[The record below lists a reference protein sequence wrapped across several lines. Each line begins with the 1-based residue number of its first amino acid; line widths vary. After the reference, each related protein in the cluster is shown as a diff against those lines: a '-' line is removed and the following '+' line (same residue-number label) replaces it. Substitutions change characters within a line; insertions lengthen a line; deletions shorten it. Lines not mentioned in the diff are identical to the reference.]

1 MITYNCEGYR
11 RTKFYLS
18 HIVKKYS
25 PIFLFLQETW
35 LPHHE
40 SHKLSEEFLDY
51 NFTTTSSDMFTP
63 PEDLVLQSGP
73 TWHGTALG
81 WMKSLEKSITKL
93 PIISERFCGIKYE
106 DKEAGVNI
114 IAYTAYLP
122 TSGQDNEFLE
132 ILSILSLDISK
143 HIVDG
148 SVVIIGTDSNVSKKS
163 SKRRYDAMESFLQSF
178 SLVTILEDEKPTFH
192 HNNQTAESQVDHI
205 YTCIPDKSKIKITFK
220 DQLCLKSDSANISSH
235 DVIIGQI
242 ALIITTEDNN
252 EEDFSSSYT
261 PFVVKKPK
269 WNSEQ
274 KPDYEQKAYNDL
286 KELSENYSDTEF
298 IPELCEMFSKALV
311 ISAEKV
317 FETSEPNFKE
327 KKKRLPYF
335 SAPYREA
342 HKHLKKVFDVWR
354 RAGRP
359 SESSHPAKSAVLLS
373 RRNLQQIA
381 RIESTNNAMKLYETL
396 MNTHSSDINKVSATL
411 KKARGEEY
419 RRHEIPFLE
428 TLAGKYTGNNVLEG
442 FAANTEI
449 LCDEKETNDYNNHF
463 YEMIIKDNMII
474 FDITA
479 EEEIQIPLMS
489 LRQLKDILFKKLK
502 PNKACDIFKLTV
514 EHLRNL
520 GDESL
525 SLILN
530 LLNSIIQNIK
540 VLSSPQLNTS
550 VASVVHKGKGKPVF
564 SHKSHRLVRVLPLFG
579 RIIDEY
585 MRPELINIVQPIQNC
600 NQYGFTETVSYLM
613 GALQRHEVE
622 KYCLD
627 MKKTY
632 FGCSLD
638 GESAFEVVNRNIQ
651 TRELYCSGEYGQY
664 WRASHFSYQNSQTNI
679 KMNGKLSRCI
689 PEILGVKQG
698 RNKSSDHYKI
708 YVAPLLD
715 TLDTSQLG
723 VWIGN
728 INVGVSGV
736 ADDVYL
742 MTDSQ
747 TKLQAQLNIA
757 SHYGKMYRIKYG
769 ASKTKVTVVGSEIDT
784 NYFKDI
790 SPWKMDGEII
800 EVVENNEHLG
810 QIVSGVKQESKN
822 VDLNLKKGRKNL
834 FGLLGAGFSFKCLL
848 SPAVKLHLY
857 KTYTC
862 PILRSGLSSFA
873 LRSANIEPLSLFQRK
888 TLKSIL
894 KLNNSAPTPAIHFLT
909 GELPIEGKIHLD
921 IFSLFLG
928 VWRNPDTKIYQI
940 IKYILKN
947 SSENSRTWTVHLKH
961 LCEQY
966 GIEDPLSCLNRD
978 PPTKSTY
985 KEMVKTKVTAYFE
998 NVLRQDALKNSAMGY
1013 LNVSLSGL
1021 RGRHHPAISNMIT
1034 TREVQT
1040 SRPHLKLLA
1049 GNYLTYKMKASQ
1061 SGGSAQCR
1069 ICSSGAEESIS
1080 HGVAKCQG
1088 TAEVRSK
1095 ILPEF
1100 ENLCKLAKN
1109 NINFEE
1115 IR

>member
-1 MITYNCEGYR
+1 MLPT
-11 RTKFYLS
+11 
-18 HIVKKYS
+18 YS

-220 DQLCLKSDSANISSH
+220 DQLCLKNDSANISSH

-242 ALIITTEDNN
+242 ALTTTTEDNN

-317 FETSEPNFKE
+317 FETTEPNFKE

-359 SESSHPAKSAVLLS
+359 ADSSHPAKTAVLLS

-479 EEEIQIPLMS
+479 EEEIQIPLMN

-632 FGCSLD
+632 F
-638 GESAFEVVNRNIQ
+638 AVV
-651 TRELYCSGEYGQY
+651 
-664 WRASHFSYQNSQTNI
+664 
-679 KMNGKLSRCI
+679 
-689 PEILGVKQG
+689 
-698 RNKSSDHYKI
+698 
-708 YVAPLLD
+708 
-715 TLDTSQLG
+715 
-723 VWIGN
+723 
-728 INVGVSGV
+728 
-736 ADDVYL
+736 
-742 MTDSQ
+742 
-747 TKLQAQLNIA
+747 
-757 SHYGKMYRIKYG
+757 
-769 ASKTKVTVVGSEIDT
+769 
-784 NYFKDI
+784 
-790 SPWKMDGEII
+790 
-800 EVVENNEHLG
+800 
-810 QIVSGVKQESKN
+810 
-822 VDLNLKKGRKNL
+822 
-834 FGLLGAGFSFKCLL
+834 
-848 SPAVKLHLY
+848 
-857 KTYTC
+857 
-862 PILRSGLSSFA
+862 
-873 LRSANIEPLSLFQRK
+873 
-888 TLKSIL
+888 
-894 KLNNSAPTPAIHFLT
+894 
-909 GELPIEGKIHLD
+909 
-921 IFSLFLG
+921 
-928 VWRNPDTKIYQI
+928 
-940 IKYILKN
+940 
-947 SSENSRTWTVHLKH
+947 
-961 LCEQY
+961 
-966 GIEDPLSCLNRD
+966 
-978 PPTKSTY
+978 
-985 KEMVKTKVTAYFE
+985 
-998 NVLRQDALKNSAMGY
+998 
-1013 LNVSLSGL
+1013 
-1021 RGRHHPAISNMIT
+1021 
-1034 TREVQT
+1034 
-1040 SRPHLKLLA
+1040 
-1049 GNYLTYKMKASQ
+1049 
-1061 SGGSAQCR
+1061 
-1069 ICSSGAEESIS
+1069 
-1080 HGVAKCQG
+1080 
-1088 TAEVRSK
+1088 
-1095 ILPEF
+1095 
-1100 ENLCKLAKN
+1100 
-1109 NINFEE
+1109 
-1115 IR
+1115 